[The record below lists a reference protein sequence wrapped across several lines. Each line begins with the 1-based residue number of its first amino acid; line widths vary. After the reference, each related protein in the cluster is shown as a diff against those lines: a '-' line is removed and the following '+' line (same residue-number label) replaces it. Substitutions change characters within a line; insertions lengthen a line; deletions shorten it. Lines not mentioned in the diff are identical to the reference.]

1 MRCFI
6 RYKDTARDLWIL
18 INYHH
23 NPWCFSRMLISN
35 VHKSIIVMNSLDAR
49 VSKNVFE
56 GVQKT
61 RSTCFIGSKTTRLR
75 LVVLN
80 PVKHCCSFDIVTSEF
95 VRILYTGHMHW
106 VWISFIG
113 CTEGIVNLYD
123 SLNHDIIE
131 QEVEEHV
138 ESLMPDS
145 YIGIVNVPVQQQLNG
160 SDCMWAG
167 FCSSIRNMPCL

>member
-1 MRCFI
+1 
-6 RYKDTARDLWIL
+6 
-18 INYHH
+18 
-23 NPWCFSRMLISN
+23 
-35 VHKSIIVMNSLDAR
+35 
-49 VSKNVFE
+49 
-56 GVQKT
+56 
-61 RSTCFIGSKTTRLR
+61 
-75 LVVLN
+75 
-80 PVKHCCSFDIVTSEF
+80 
-95 VRILYTGHMHW
+95 MHW

-113 CTEGIVNLYD
+113 CTKGIVNLYD

-167 FCSSIRNMPCL
+167 FCSSIRNMPCLYFNPRDFTFDIPNLKCVHI